1 MDMTRDL
8 RIRCRARDGSHG
20 NALGTDAPE
29 HPENL
34 PPVRPIP
41 PAMTRIVLTFAA
53 ALAAVLALAPAASA
67 GPRLNAGERAVIQ
80 RLNEAR
86 AQHGLQSLR
95 PAWGLNRA
103 ADRHSRDMLAADFF
117 DHPSSDGTP
126 FDERVRRFARAGI
139 VGETL
144 ASLPD
149 RSGGAATV
157 IDIWMNSP
165 AHRAIVLD
173 PRLKRVGLAKRWG
186 RLGSTE
192 TAVVTADFAS

>member
-1 MDMTRDL
+1 MNRT
-8 RIRCRARDGSHG
+8 
-20 NALGTDAPE
+20 
-29 HPENL
+29 
-34 PPVRPIP
+34 
-41 PAMTRIVLTFAA
+41 VLTLAVACA
-53 ALAAVLALAPAASA
+53 ALLALAPAASA
-67 GPRLNAGERAVIQ
+67 GPRLNAAEREVIQ
-80 RLNEAR
+80 RLNDAR
-86 AQHGLQSLR
+86 AQHGLRALR

-126 FDERVRRFARAGI
+126 FDQRVRRFAKAGI

-149 RSGGAATV
+149 RSGGANTV
-157 IDIWMNSP
+157 VEIWMNSP

-173 PRLKRVGLAKRWG
+173 PRLKRIGLAKRWG
-186 RLGSTE
+186 RLGSAE